1 MNIDFQS
8 LIDLPYIAIVI
19 MLGYIAK
26 KYKFKLFTTDWTIFA
41 IASFVSLVFLVQDFA
56 MGGDWFEH
64 AKLNFLN
71 YLFAI
76 AFHSLFLKQLERR
89 VKDEKENLK

>member
-1 MNIDFQS
+1 MNIDFQQ

-19 MLGYIAK
+19 MLGYLAK
-26 KYKFKLFTTDWTIFA
+26 KYKFKVYTTDWTIFV
-41 IASFVSLVFLVQDFA
+41 IASLVSLVFLVQDFA
-56 MGGDWFEH
+56 YGEDWFEH

-76 AFHSLFLKQLERR
+76 AFHSLFLKQLETRI
-89 VKDEKENLK
+89 KDEKNSLK